1 MLSRRRYRRHKPCS
15 RQPCVLTVDFESESR
30 STWFS
35 RLCFFYNFFFFTLGE
50 EVAKGCV
57 KDTLPSRLSSRICP
71 PPPPAFVSLLIATK
85 CDQLAASPRLWALCW
100 NCYDFFRL
108 GRIRTIQPQSGREGE
123 GNRGKW
129 GRQRETWQRR
139 DCRFKLRT
147 AVLSWGSE
155 GFPGWRC
162 PNGSVLIWIHRRP
175 ISGRH

>member
-71 PPPPAFVSLLIATK
+71 PPRPLLCPFSSQPNVTSWLRLPASGPCVGIVTTFFDWDESGQSSRSLAE
-85 CDQLAASPRLWALCW
+85 R
-100 NCYDFFRL
+100 
-108 GRIRTIQPQSGREGE
+108 GRETE
-123 GNRGKW
+123 GSEAD
-129 GRQRETWQRR
+129 RERR
-139 DCRFKLRT
+139 DSGGIVGLNFGQLFYREGQRDFLDGG
-147 AVLSWGSE
+147 VLMA
-155 GFPGWRC
+155 RC
-162 PNGSVLIWIHRRP
+162 
-175 ISGRH
+175 